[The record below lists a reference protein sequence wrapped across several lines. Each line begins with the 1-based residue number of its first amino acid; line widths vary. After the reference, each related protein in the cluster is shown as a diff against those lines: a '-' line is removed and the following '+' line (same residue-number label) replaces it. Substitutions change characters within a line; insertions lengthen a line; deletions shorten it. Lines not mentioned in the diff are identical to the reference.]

1 MPLLSFREAQILYS
15 QYFFLCHFSSQR
27 SSTFFTLHTAPFV
40 WLAVLFVCAECCCCC
55 CHHYSW
61 LYGCEMIAV
70 VGAEM
75 HPCQAWLWVVS
86 LLREEEIEV
95 RNGWAPMPR
104 LLTQQQAAAA
114 PVTAMNA
121 GYHPRRQRQ

>member
-1 MPLLSFREAQILYS
+1 
-15 QYFFLCHFSSQR
+15 
-27 SSTFFTLHTAPFV
+27 
-40 WLAVLFVCAECCCCC
+40 
-55 CHHYSW
+55 
-61 LYGCEMIAV
+61 MIAV
-70 VGAEM
+70 VVAEM

-86 LLREEEIEV
+86 LLPEEEIEA

-121 GYHPRRQRQ
+121 G